1 PLYVTRRRVIMNRT
15 HRSALAAT
23 SLCAMLALSGHSSV
37 SAQEIY
43 ESPSLGLRLGMGDDY
58 KRAEL
63 AWESASLWNYRFD
76 GGSRLDLVGELGVAY
91 WDADGSRSPGSVW
104 QLSAT
109 PFLRW
114 TWSDR
119 YYIEAGI
126 GATVLSRT
134 RFGGA
139 RVRPASQSGDRV
151 AAGTCVTP
159 NSRAALRCSHS
170 STAAIKRP
178 NPGLDVLQLNYS
190 LQY

>member
-1 PLYVTRRRVIMNRT
+1 MNRT
-15 HRSALAAT
+15 HRGALAAT
-23 SLCAMLALSGHSSV
+23 SLCAVLALSGHSAV

-43 ESPSLGLRLGMGDDY
+43 ESPSVGLRLGIGDDY

-126 GATVLSRT
+126 GATVFSRT
-134 RFGGA
+134 RFA
-139 RVRPASQSGDRV
+139 DERISTAFQFGDHV
-151 AAGTCVTP
+151 GVGMFLTP
-159 NSRAALRCSHS
+159 NSRLSLRYSHYS
-170 STAAIKRP
+170 NAGIKRP